1 MSRMQFVEDKFRA
14 QKLLIVGV
22 SNKVS
27 CLSLFDVQNEV
38 PN

>member
-1 MSRMQFVEDKFRA
+1 MSRMQFVEDKLSA

-27 CLSLFDVQNEV
+27 CSSMFDVGNEV